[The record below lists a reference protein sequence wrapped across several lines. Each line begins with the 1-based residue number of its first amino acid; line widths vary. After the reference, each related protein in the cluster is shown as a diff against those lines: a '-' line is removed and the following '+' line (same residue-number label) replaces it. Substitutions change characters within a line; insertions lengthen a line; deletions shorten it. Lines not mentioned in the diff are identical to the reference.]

1 MHYFFG
7 LVKYVGALDDILCFT
22 VSSSILPG
30 P

>member
-7 LVKYVGALDDILCFT
+7 LVKYVVALDDIQCFT
-22 VSSSILPG
+22 VSSILPG